1 MTVSLDMIHK
11 DLENLRKEIENL
23 KKILLPEEEIS
34 EEERQEI
41 RKILSEMEKGNE
53 TKLEDVFKD

>member
-11 DLENLRKEIENL
+11 DLENLRREIENL

-41 RKILSEMEKGNE
+41 RRILSEMEKGNE
-53 TKLEDVFKD
+53 IRLEDVFKD

>member
-41 RKILSEMEKGNE
+41 RRILSEMEKGNE
-53 TKLEDVFKD
+53 IRLEDVFKD